1 MEEPFMLHRSLEE
14 VPHTVTRAEGN
25 FLYLQD
31 GSCILDAC
39 GGAAVAIIG
48 HGNVE
53 VIEATVTQMRK
64 VSYIHTAAYTTD
76 SAEELAKCILQAFSV
91 GQPSDETTLC
101 KAFFLGSGSEA
112 NDAAMKCARQYWYEK
127 GETQRKFYIARK
139 QSYHGNTIGAMSV
152 SSVLG
157 RKVSYDE
164 ILLPN
169 VSFVNAAD
177 AFHRQSKQE
186 TDEEYAGKLAR
197 ELEDEI
203 IRLGPTNIISV
214 M

>member
-1 MEEPFMLHRSLEE
+1 MEEPFMLHRSLDEL
-14 VPHTVTRAEGN
+14 PHTVTRAKGS

-31 GSCILDAC
+31 GSCKLDAC

-48 HGNVE
+48 HGNEE
-53 VIEATVTQMRK
+53 VIEATITQMRK
-64 VSYIHTAAYTTD
+64 VSYIHTGAYTTD
-76 SAEELAKCILQAFSV
+76 SAEELAKCILQPLSV
-91 GQPSDETTLC
+91 GQPPDETTLC

-127 GETQRKFYIARK
+127 GETQRKIYIAHK
-139 QSYHGNTIGAMSV
+139 QSYHGNTIGTMSV
-152 SSVLG
+152 SSVLA

-177 AFHRQSKQE
+177 AFHRLSKQE
-186 TDEEYAGKLAR
+186 TEEEYTGRLAR
-197 ELEDEI
+197 GLEDEI